1 MMASFEA
8 LCSFLEDD
16 RRPADA
22 LGYHELQGFLFAL
35 ASAPEVVSPS
45 EWLAEV
51 FADDELEQVGVE
63 RAARV
68 IDELMTQYNEIN
80 AVVADGRAALPADCS
95 FRPELMANLAV
106 DAPVSR
112 WSRGF
117 IRGHTWLEESWEAYL
132 PEELDKEVGAMLMTL
147 SFFASRDLAES
158 FFKETGAPD
167 LEDMAETMREVYPLA
182 MAGYAELGLTIQRT
196 ILEAELQETPTREKT
211 GRNDPCPCGSG
222 RKYKKCCGGTVQ

>member
-1 MMASFEA
+1 
-8 LCSFLEDD
+8 
-16 RRPADA
+16 
-22 LGYHELQGFLFAL
+22 
-35 ASAPEVVSPS
+35 
-45 EWLAEV
+45 
-51 FADDELEQVGVE
+51 
-63 RAARV
+63 
-68 IDELMTQYNEIN
+68 
-80 AVVADGRAALPADCS
+80 
-95 FRPELMANLAV
+95 MANLAV